1 MSNELERISGIGPIS
16 ATNLNKAG
24 VKTIEEITEAKP
36 EELAW
41 IKGIG
46 IISAK

>member
-24 VKTIEEITEAKP
+24 VKTIEEISEAKP
-36 EELAW
+36 EDTHEA
-41 IKGIG
+41 IN
-46 IISAK
+46 SA